1 MVPQPLAFPP
11 SPFPLPLS
19 PQDLCFTAS
28 RPESGT
34 QLGDLQPCPNRP
46 QFEKL
51 GRKRS
56 IMMNI
61 NVEFLKGFQIHFCL
75 ALLTIL

>member
-1 MVPQPLAFPP
+1 MVLQPVAF
-11 SPFPLPLS
+11 PLS

-34 QLGDLQPCPNRP
+34 QLGDLQPCPNHP

-51 GRKRS
+51 GWKRS
-56 IMMNI
+56 IGMSINI
-61 NVEFLKGFQIHFCL
+61 EFSKSFQTQFHL